1 MTGGEQ
7 LWLGIGVLIGLLL
20 GLSLFLGT
28 AHWRSSAWKRER
40 VEMVRELGNY
50 KGMVEHLLII
60 QEIGARALDLANREV
75 SLLKKGT

>member
-1 MTGGEQ
+1 MNGGEQ
-7 LWLGIGVLIGLLL
+7 TWLAIGVVVGLVIGMAICC
-20 GLSLFLGT
+20 GMMDWRYRSLS
-28 AHWRSSAWKRER
+28 KER